1 MENLK
6 VLVERN
12 GAKTR
17 PASMESIQALE
28 AKLGFRLSAEYASFL
43 STFGVI
49 VHKASEVYGLGV
61 PDNYYLNVGNAYT
74 DLSRDPTYP
83 ANAVPVLDEG
93 DGRYYLYD
101 NRTQKL
107 ILWAMPNGG
116 IVHSVDDGLESFLI
130 DRVFHAG

>member
-28 AKLGFRLSAEYASFL
+28 AKLGFRLSAEYAS
-43 STFGVI
+43 
-49 VHKASEVYGLGV
+49 SEVYGLGV

-101 NRTQKL
+101 NQSQKL
-107 ILWAMPNGG
+107 VLWARPNGG